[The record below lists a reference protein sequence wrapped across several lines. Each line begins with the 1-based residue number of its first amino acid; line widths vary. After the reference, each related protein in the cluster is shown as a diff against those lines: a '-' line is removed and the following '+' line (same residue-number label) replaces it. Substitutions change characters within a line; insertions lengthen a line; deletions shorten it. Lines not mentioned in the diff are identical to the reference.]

1 MEEVFIK
8 SWLSNLF
15 GGSGGLDWPTTLG
28 LFVVALIYFLA
39 PTAGYV
45 AERRG
50 LLLATLWVLVG
61 KVAVMMLKTALLFFE
76 VLDTR
81 MNSRLAEGGALFM
94 LLTMLEGG
102 LFILALILFV
112 SGLAALRRSDDPTL
126 NFERRTYR
134 ED

>member
-15 GGSGGLDWPTTLG
+15 GGSGGLDWPTLLG
-28 LFVVALIYFLA
+28 LLVVALVYFLA

-45 AERRG
+45 TERRG
-50 LLLATLWVLVG
+50 LLLAALWVLVG
-61 KVAVMMLKTALLFFE
+61 KVAVMMLKMALLFFE

-126 NFERRTYR
+126 NFERRNYR
-134 ED
+134 DE